1 MRAKEDSPLLVAQ
14 GGPFNGQRWF
24 IEKTLLIGR
33 DADCD
38 IVIADRQISRHHACL
53 TLQPEGVLLE
63 DLNSKNGTHLNG
75 SLLKK
80 PTYLRDGDSVQVALA
95 QQFVFLSSDATVPLD
110 GEIDFSQ
117 VGVQSSAPVKTY
129 ALNLDVKSHRV
140 WVRGVEIV
148 PPLSVAQ
155 FNLLATLYRHNRDVV
170 GRAELIEAV
179 WGENSEGAISEQ
191 ALDALVRRLRDRLA
205 EADPAH
211 AYVVTVRG
219 HGLRLDNPILA

>member
-1 MRAKEDSPLLVAQ
+1 MRAKEDAPLLIAQ

-24 IEKTLLIGR
+24 IENSLLIGR

-63 DLNSKNGTHLNG
+63 DLSSKNGTHLNG
-75 SLLKK
+75 VLLKT
-80 PTYLRDGDSVQVALA
+80 PAYLRDGDSVQVALA

-117 VGVQSSAPVKTY
+117 VKAQNSAPVKGY
-129 ALNLDVKSHRV
+129 ALTLDARAHRV
-140 WVRGVEIV
+140 WVRGVEVV

-155 FNLLATLYRHNRDVV
+155 FNLLAALYRQNREVV
-170 GRAELIEAV
+170 GRADLIEAV

-205 EADPAH
+205 EADPTH

-219 HGLRLDNPILA
+219 HGLRLDNPNLG

>member
-1 MRAKEDSPLLVAQ
+1 MRSKEDSPLLVAQ

-24 IEKTLLIGR
+24 IEETLLIGR

-75 SLLKK
+75 SLLKT

-110 GEIDFSQ
+110 GEIDFSAFKPQ
-117 VGVQSSAPVKTY
+117 TSEANKGL
-129 ALNLDVKSHRV
+129 ALTLDVKSHRV
-140 WVRGVEIV
+140 WVRGVEIL

-155 FNLLATLYRHNRDVV
+155 FNLLAALYRQNCQVV
-170 GRAELIEAV
+170 GRAKLIEAV
-179 WGENSEGAISEQ
+179 WGKNTEGAISEQ

-205 EADPAH
+205 KTDPNH

-219 HGLRLDNPILA
+219 HGLRLDNPVIG